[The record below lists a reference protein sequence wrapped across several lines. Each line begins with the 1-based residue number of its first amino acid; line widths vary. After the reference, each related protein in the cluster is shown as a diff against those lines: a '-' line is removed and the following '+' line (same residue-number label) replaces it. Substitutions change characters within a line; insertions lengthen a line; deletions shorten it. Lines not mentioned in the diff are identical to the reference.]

1 MYSEEAWEQSI
12 LMGLPHLRTSGVP
25 ELEFPEPDAAEPV
38 FEPDPC
44 QRISPKPAF
53 HTGFAPELAFYQKTA
68 SEPAVPEGVFFR
80 PDPHQRVVPGPDF
93 GQQTVPELVSCQE
106 IAPEPAAS
114 EPVVSE
120 SAVHGSGTDKPG
132 KPVASRVAW
141 GYKRWPKVY
150 WLPQFSPGL
159 HKALLMEDAS
169 FYTSGRTRLKTLL
182 INAIARDLAKYKLLP
197 SPSQYCQVFK
207 ALRER
212 FPFLREKRR
221 WFGISKAVKHKV
233 KKERLLLVSTSGKA
247 QGSESGSRARQIL
260 NAGIGGPKGKSD
272 KKTEKESRR
281 QVEPGVPEPEFP
293 EPDAAEPVFE
303 RDLSQRTSPEPA
315 LHRGFSPKPV
325 SCPGIAP
332 ESGVSKPAVH
342 RSDMDKLG
350 KPVAPGVAGR
360 SKGWPKVYSLPQFSP
375 ELHNALLREDPSFY
389 KRGRTTLK
397 TQIIDA
403 IVRDIS
409 KYDGGLGLPSPSQ
422 YCQVF
427 KALREC
433 FPFLREKLRWFG
445 ISKAVK
451 HKVKKE
457 RLLLVS
463 TSGKAQGSESGSRAR
478 QILSAGIGGPKGKSD
493 KKAEKESRRQ
503 VEPGVPEPEFPE
515 PDAAEP
521 VFEQDPFQRTSP
533 EPALHRGLSPK
544 PVSCPGIAPEPAV
557 SKPAV
562 HGSDMDKLG
571 KPVAPG
577 VAGSSK
583 RWPKVYSLPQ
593 FSPELHNALLSGD
606 ASFYKRGR
614 TRLKTQIIDA
624 IVPNPNPIQPG
635 FKRAERAFPLPPEA
649 TALQQDHD
657 LSPVQVG
664 EGEAPADFQLQKDA
678 HWQTTEPEF
687 PEPDAAEPVLE
698 RDPCQR
704 ISPEPALHRGFSPK
718 PVSCQ
723 GDAPEPAVS
732 EPAVSKPAVHG
743 SDMDKPGKSV
753 APGIAGKVY
762 SLPQFSPGLQKA
774 LLNEDASFYT
784 PGRTT
789 LKTLLINAIAKDIS
803 KKNMG
808 LGYPTQTQYSQVS
821 NALEERFPFLRE
833 KGRCGRIVFAVQCKL
848 EKKRQLLVSNSKEV
862 PDGRRQKWTTTVFQT
877 SAELGQPGDEALTDS
892 CFADALREAMSE
904 QPVDLPLVK
913 CLMRRTL
920 RVRQELIK
928 RVSVASVL
936 QDYPALKL
944 PGMMLQDAKLHFG
957 IDIFEAIRDK
967 MPLFQARALLFLEE
981 KKVVLD
987 FEHLIKDD
995 PEKVSLLNL
1004 PVAFDERRA
1013 FFFTTDEEVTART
1026 PIIQVKESCFS
1037 IFVDGVE
1044 AVCDI
1049 ETTAEAVGTLM
1060 AAYHLFNIE
1069 YPADLA
1075 RTMEFIEH
1083 FFCDLGGGN
1092 VTEPVER
1099 LACFLKE

>member
-463 TSGKAQGSESGSRAR
+463 TSGKAQ
-478 QILSAGIGGPKGKSD
+478 
-493 KKAEKESRRQ
+493 
-503 VEPGVPEPEFPE
+503 
-515 PDAAEP
+515 
-521 VFEQDPFQRTSP
+521 
-533 EPALHRGLSPK
+533 
-544 PVSCPGIAPEPAV
+544 
-557 SKPAV
+557 
-562 HGSDMDKLG
+562 
-571 KPVAPG
+571 
-577 VAGSSK
+577 
-583 RWPKVYSLPQ
+583 
-593 FSPELHNALLSGD
+593 
-606 ASFYKRGR
+606 
-614 TRLKTQIIDA
+614 
-624 IVPNPNPIQPG
+624 VPNPNPIQPG